1 MRAPIAIL
9 LFAALPLVAQV
20 RESVTV
26 NLVEVPVTVVDR
38 EGNPIRGLTKANF
51 EMLDDGKARA
61 ISSFEAIDFTSRES
75 LKSVSALNPA
85 ARRNFMLVF
94 DLAFSSPKS
103 MVKAQEAARAFINT
117 MTQSYDRVAI
127 STVDAEHGFRLLT
140 AFTTDRNALLGAIG
154 DPKNFA
160 AIDPLQI
167 AGNAIYEEGKN
178 VSSAEIPSQ
187 HGDRA
192 GAADPAAE
200 QAHEISK
207 QTARLDDAYVRARIN
222 RVITTLGGLA
232 KMLNAVHGRK
242 EVVLLSEGF
251 DPKYVQGRDVRPSR
265 ELMEE
270 NEAASHGE
278 IYNVDSDKR
287 FGSADS
293 MSVID
298 RMAQFFK
305 RSDVVMHAIDIQGLR
320 VQNDLRE
327 GSRINSNEGL
337 FLVSKPTGG
346 DVFRDTNNLQADFE
360 KLLRQQEVV
369 YVLGFDAPAQ
379 KAGTFHNLKVR
390 LVNVPGNARITHRPG
405 YYESGNESPIERS
418 LTNAQIILNDMPQ
431 ADLHVAALAAPF
443 PTGLKNEQVP
453 VILEINGD
461 DLLKNAN
468 GKSATAE
475 VFLYAFDDE
484 GLVRDSMYQRMSLDL
499 DKIGAKLKGAGLKWY
514 GTLSLPEGKY
524 AVKSLVRVAETDR
537 KGYVRTD
544 VVVPH
549 AGDSA
554 VLPPFF
560 YDDAPGKWLMVK
572 GASHA
577 PANAPYPFEVNAE
590 VFVPMASPHAG
601 KFALF
606 VYNIAPDE
614 MTIETTPPAKV
625 LSQLRGSGGVVKT
638 VLQLD
643 DPAGAKSVD
652 VVVRKKGSADIRT
665 ARTELFSH

>member
-1 MRAPIAIL
+1 MRRQL
-9 LFAALPLVAQV
+9 AALLLLAVPVIAQV

-26 NLVEVPVTVVDR
+26 NVVEVPVTVVDR
-38 EGNPIRGLTKANF
+38 DGNPIRGLTQANF
-51 EMLDDGKARA
+51 ELLDDGKSRP
-61 ISSFEAIDFTSRES
+61 ISSFEAIDFTSREAARP
-75 LKSVSALNPA
+75 VAMLNPA
-85 ARRNFMLVF
+85 ARRYFMLTF
-94 DLAFSSPKS
+94 DLSFSSPKS
-103 MVKAQEAARAFINT
+103 MVKAQEAARDFINT
-117 MTQSYDRVAI
+117 MTRAQDRVAI

-154 DPKNFA
+154 DPANFT

-167 AGNAIYEEGKN
+167 AGKAIYEEGKN
-178 VSSAEIPSQ
+178 VSSAEIPQ
-187 HGDRA
+187 GNEHMGGDA
-192 GAADPAAE
+192 AAE
-200 QAHEISK
+200 ALHEISK
-207 QTARLDDAYVRARIN
+207 QTGKLDDAYVRTRIN
-222 RVITTLGGLA
+222 RVISTLGGLA
-232 KMLNAVHGRK
+232 KMLNAVQGRK

-278 IYNVDSDKR
+278 IWNVDSDKR

-293 MSVID
+293 MSMID

-327 GSRINSNEGL
+327 GSRVNSNEGL
-337 FLVSKPTGG
+337 FLVAKPTGG
-346 DVFRDTNNLQADFE
+346 DVFRDTNNLKSDFE
-360 KLLRQQEVV
+360 KLLHQQEVV
-369 YVLGFDAPAQ
+369 YLLGFNAPAQ
-379 KAGTFHNLKVR
+379 KAGAFHNLKVR
-390 LVNVPGNARITHRPG
+390 LVNVPGSARVTHRAG
-405 YYESGNESPIERS
+405 YYESGNESPVERS
-418 LTNAQIILNDMPQ
+418 LSNAQIILNDVPQ
-431 ADLHVAALAAPF
+431 AGVRVAALSAPF
-443 PTGLKNEQVP
+443 PTGFKNAQVP

-461 DLLKNAN
+461 DMLKSVS

-475 VFLYAFDDE
+475 VFVYAFDDE
-484 GLVRDSMYQRMSLDL
+484 GIVRDSMFQRMSLDL
-499 DKIGAKLKGAGLKWY
+499 DKIGEKLKSAGLKWY

-544 VVVPH
+544 VVVPR

-572 GASHA
+572 GSSHA

-590 VFVPMASPHAG
+590 TFVPTAAPRAG
-601 KFALF
+601 KFAVF
-606 VYNIAPDE
+606 VYNVAPDE
-614 MTIETTPPAKV
+614 LTLETNPNAKV
-625 LSQLRGSGGVVKT
+625 LSQVRGSGGVVKT
-638 VLQLD
+638 VMQLEN
-643 DPAGAKSVD
+643 ASGAKSLD
-652 VVVRKKGSADIRT
+652 VVVRKKGSPDVRT
-665 ARTELFSH
+665 ATVALQ